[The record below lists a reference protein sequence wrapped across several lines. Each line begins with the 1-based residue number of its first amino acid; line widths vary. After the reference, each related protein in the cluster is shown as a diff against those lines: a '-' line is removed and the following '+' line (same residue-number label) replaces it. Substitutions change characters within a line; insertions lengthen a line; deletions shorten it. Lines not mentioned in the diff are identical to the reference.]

1 MTIGV
6 QNRWTTKL
14 SIYNPKEYYVA
25 LTLLIEAM
33 PSVLHRH
40 VGVNIFS
47 QIITNVDMS
56 VSIQCSLSVS
66 MLHSHSQRYFIHLDN
81 LKINKD
87 KSKDTNQH

>member
-40 VGVNIFS
+40 
-47 QIITNVDMS
+47 DMS
-56 VSIQCSLSVS
+56 MSIYFLKSLLMLTCQCQYHVRCLCQCFTVTA
-66 MLHSHSQRYFIHLDN
+66 
-81 LKINKD
+81 
-87 KSKDTNQH
+87 KDTLYI